1 MQSRIGRTFFFTGAL
16 FSGAKTQTGAIMNQ
30 EKITKKNLIFF
41 PLGTMGRDA
50 VYSLINSYLLTF
62 VLFTHS
68 LDAAQ
73 LTAITGIMIAA
84 RAFDALNDPVMGN
97 MIERTRSRFG
107 KFKPWLAAGGVSTSV
122 VIFLLFNVR
131 LQGWPFVWFFA
142 LMYFAFSITYTMS
155 DISYWGMIPALGSD
169 TDARNRFTSRTTL
182 FAGIGGT
189 LAAILIPLF
198 TTGAGALGGSTAAAY
213 GRVALIIAIL
223 APLFILFTLLG
234 VRERREVNTA
244 AKRERFSFKQ
254 IIKTIARNDQLV
266 WVAVIFLVQ
275 QVGNGLVIGG
285 IGSTYIYFTFGYNGG
300 LYSLFNT
307 VGMLATGVLMIFYP
321 LISRHIH
328 RKRLMG
334 IMAVISVAGYG
345 MMLASL
351 LTPEANMV
359 RFWIL
364 VLGYMFS
371 NFGQYGF
378 YLIMMISIMNTVEY
392 NEYKFGTREEGI
404 ITSLRPFITKMS
416 SALIVAITSVIYL
429 IFGVTGYTNRISDLE
444 QRCAQGLIS
453 EEQKLTEIS
462 GVIFGSTGGQYEG
475 VTLGQ
480 SLGLLFA
487 MTVLPCA
494 LMLVSYFLY
503 KKKYKLDEEEYDR
516 ICAELA
522 KKQGK
527 GEVIYGEKGAMD
539 HL

>member
-73 LTAITGIMIAA
+73 LAAITGIMIAA

-97 MIERTRSRFG
+97 IIERTRSRFG

-189 LAAILIPLF
+189 LAVILIPLF
-198 TTGAGALGGSTAAAY
+198 TTGAGALGGSTEAAY

-244 AKRERFSFKQ
+244 AKRERVSFKQ

-321 LISRHIH
+321 MISRHIH

-351 LTPEANMV
+351 LTPEVNMV

-392 NEYKFGTREEGI
+392 NEYKFGTRDEGI

-416 SALIVAITSVIYL
+416 SALIVALTSAIYL
-429 IFGVTGYTNRISDLE
+429 IFGVTGYTNQISDLE

-462 GVIFGSTGGQYEG
+462 GVIFGTTGGQYEG

-503 KKKYKLDEEEYDR
+503 KRKYKLDEEEYDR

>member
-73 LTAITGIMIAA
+73 LAAITGIMIAA

-169 TDARNRFTSRTTL
+169 ADARNQFTSRTTL

-198 TTGAGALGGSTAAAY
+198 TTGAGALGGSTAVAY

-503 KKKYKLDEEEYDR
+503 KRKYKLDEEEYDR